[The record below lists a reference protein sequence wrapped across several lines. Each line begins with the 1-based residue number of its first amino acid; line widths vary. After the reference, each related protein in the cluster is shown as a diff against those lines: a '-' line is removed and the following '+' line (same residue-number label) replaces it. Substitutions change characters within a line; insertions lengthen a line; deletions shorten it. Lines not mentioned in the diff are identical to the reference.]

1 MNTQGEFIH
10 LTQKKQTE
18 ANVTKNPESKNNRGV
33 IENRVNP
40 RTQKYFINSFMLNS
54 CINTI

>member
-1 MNTQGEFIH
+1 MNSQGVIYS
-10 LTQKKQTE
+10 LNTKKQTF

-40 RTQKYFINSFMLNS
+40 RTQKYFINLFVLNS